1 MKLALYILAM
11 LPALANAAGSIN
23 PNVTQDNIWQTICLA
38 GYTKQV
44 RPPTSYTN
52 SIKTHMLR
60 QAGVDPARASEYELD
75 HWVPLALGGHPTDQG
90 NLVLQRWD
98 GDAGAKKK
106 DRLERK
112 LQRMVCS
119 DNLPLARAQHEIA
132 TDWQG
137 AYRRYVR

>member
-11 LPALANAAGSIN
+11 LPALANAAGSID
-23 PNVTQDNIWQTICLA
+23 PSVTQGNIWQTICLA

-52 SIKTHMLR
+52 SIKTHTLQ
-60 QAGVDPARASEYELD
+60 QAGISPALAAEYELD
-75 HWVPLALGGHPTDQG
+75 HWIPLALGGHPTDQG

-98 GDAGAKKK
+98 GDNGAKKK

-119 DNLPLARAQHEIA
+119 DNFPLAQAQYEIA